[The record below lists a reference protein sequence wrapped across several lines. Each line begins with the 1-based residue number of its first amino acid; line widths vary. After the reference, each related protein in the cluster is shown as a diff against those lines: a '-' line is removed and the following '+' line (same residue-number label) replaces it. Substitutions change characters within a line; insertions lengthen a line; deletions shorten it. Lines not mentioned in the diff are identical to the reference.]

1 MPKLTLEEA
10 ARIAMHYDAV
20 VPEDI
25 EVQKIPRGVGS
36 AWGLNMTRRE
46 AVDRARRV
54 YQRMK
59 RFQRAAA
66 KAEKARGT

>member
-1 MPKLTLEEA
+1 MPRLTPEEA
-10 ARIAMHYDAV
+10 ARIAMQYDAV

-25 EVQKIPRGVGS
+25 EVEVVPSGAGS

-54 YQRMK
+54 YQRLR
-59 RFQRAAA
+59 RFKVAERKAA
-66 KAEKARGT
+66 KR

>member
-1 MPKLTLEEA
+1 MPRLTPEEA
-10 ARIAMHYDAV
+10 ARIAMQYDAV

-25 EVQKIPRGVGS
+25 EVEVVPSGAGS

-54 YQRMK
+54 YHRMR
-59 RFQRAAA
+59 RFKLAERKAA
-66 KAEKARGT
+66 KR